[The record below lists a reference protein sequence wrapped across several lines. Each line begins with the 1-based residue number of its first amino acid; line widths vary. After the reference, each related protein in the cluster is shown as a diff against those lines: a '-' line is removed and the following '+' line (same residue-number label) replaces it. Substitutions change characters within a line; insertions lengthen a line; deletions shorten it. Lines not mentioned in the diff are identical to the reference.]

1 MTERYVI
8 VTLNDDTN
16 YGNRLQNY
24 ALTRLLG
31 EYGEVTTAYCAA
43 LRKMPAWLAGP
54 FHRTVKMV
62 KLCAQGIKNRD
73 LRLRVK
79 RYKKFRKFDKK
90 MTPTCVGVDIFKGVS
105 PKRYLGSTFVFGSD
119 QIWNYVNA
127 HLDESLRLFSLYLG
141 SFLPDDVHRVSYAA
155 SFGTSVMPPDDVRQA
170 FRVYLP
176 KFDALSVREFVGCK
190 IIRDTTGLDA
200 KVVLDP
206 TLMLTANEWLS
217 ITEHFVPENEKYVLT
232 YFLGKPTEE
241 QQSCIDAYAREHG
254 CVVRN
259 MLDIND
265 RHTYLADPQDFVEL
279 FAKASYVFTDSYHA
293 CCFSI
298 LFHKQFSVYS
308 RVGMEGKSSMN
319 SRMETLFEH
328 FDLDFVMLESGLAPT
343 IDYERVDALLA
354 ELRSVSASWLKAALR
369 K

>member
-24 ALTRLLG
+24 ALARLLS

-43 LRKMPAWLAGP
+43 LRKMPAWLAKP
-54 FHRTVKMV
+54 FHRIVKV
-62 KLCAQGIKNRD
+62 GKLCVQGIKGTD
-73 LRLRVK
+73 LRLRLK
-79 RYKKFRKFDKK
+79 RYRKFRKFDKK
-90 MTPTCVGVDIFKGVS
+90 MTPSCVGVDIFKGVS
-105 PKRYLGSTFVFGSD
+105 PKRYLSSTFVFGSD

-127 HLDESLRLFSLYLG
+127 HLDKSLRLFSLYLG
-141 SFLPDDVHRVSYAA
+141 SVLPDDVHRVSYAA
-155 SFGTSVMPPDDVRQA
+155 SFGASIMPPDDVRQA

-176 KFDALSVREFVGCK
+176 KFDALSVREFAGRE
-190 IIRDTTGLDA
+190 IIRDTTGLNA

-206 TLMLTANEWLS
+206 TLMLTADDWLAV
-217 ITEHFVPENEKYVLT
+217 TEDFVPENEKYVLT

-241 QQSCIDAYAREHG
+241 QQSCIDTYAREHG
-254 CVVRN
+254 CIIRN

-265 RHTYLADPQDFVEL
+265 RSTYLAAPQDFVEL

-308 RVGMEGKSSMN
+308 RAGMEGRSSMN
-319 SRMETLFEH
+319 SRIETLFEH
-328 FDLDFVMLESGLAPT
+328 FDLDSAMLESGLAPT

-354 ELRSVSASWLKAALR
+354 ELRLMSASWLKIALR
-369 K
+369 R